1 MSGVSNLTSI
11 KSWTILGLL
20 ASVSVVYPEQAHAV
34 SYSGTPLDQMIEHTS
49 AIALVTIHGVNPEAG
64 NEATGPQTEVHVE
77 VLDLYWGELP
87 GEFTFFLPEGSLPW
101 VQEDVLFRDLAGLP
115 KPVPGETAL
124 VFFRSGNWLVTPFTH
139 GESGYWRV
147 VQVDGEQYLANDQG
161 RCLDRVDPTGPFF
174 LDSHPVIFEASQYLG
189 PIFDGQRR
197 FWSIASDT
205 DIHGPEDEPDD
216 EVAGVWEPN
225 TFEQI
230 AFASENA
237 AHCVPFDNFIDEI
250 IGYFGAH
257 EPLGPFI
264 EFTSMDA
271 GRFLPLEMGES
282 DPAEDDYVCF
292 EDELPLSCEL

>member
-1 MSGVSNLTSI
+1 M
-11 KSWTILGLL
+11 
-20 ASVSVVYPEQAHAV
+20 
-34 SYSGTPLDQMIEHTS
+34 
-49 AIALVTIHGVNPEAG
+49 
-64 NEATGPQTEVHVE
+64 
-77 VLDLYWGELP
+77 
-87 GEFTFFLPEGSLPW
+87 PW

-147 VQVDGEQYLANDQG
+147 VQVDGEQHLANDQG
-161 RCLDRVDPTGPFF
+161 RCLDR
-174 LDSHPVIFEASQYLG
+174 A
-189 PIFDGQRR
+189 
-197 FWSIASDT
+197 
-205 DIHGPEDEPDD
+205 
-216 EVAGVWEPN
+216 
-225 TFEQI
+225 

-250 IGYFGAH
+250 IGYFDAH

-282 DPAEDDYVCF
+282 DEAEDNYVCF
-292 EDELPLSCEL
+292 EDDDLPLSCEL